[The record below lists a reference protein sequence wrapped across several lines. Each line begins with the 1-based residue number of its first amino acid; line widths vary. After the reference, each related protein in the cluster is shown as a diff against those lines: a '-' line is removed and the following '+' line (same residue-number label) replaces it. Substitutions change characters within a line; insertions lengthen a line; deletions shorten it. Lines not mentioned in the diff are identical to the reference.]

1 MRYKKKGAGMPKGA
15 GNGMY
20 MNGGRMYSTGGAV
33 PGGTGPRTFQKINV
47 PEVELSGAAGN
58 PEASAVH
65 TFTETSI
72 PGVFTSNRTPAG
84 QKVFYDEH
92 GKQFTPEALR
102 AQADKNTPNRMPDV
116 AFRRNAGH
124 ETSPDFHSTEA
135 AVLMTDYEKELA
147 KRGQQRQDARRAG
160 TFNPNAEYN
169 KIPIPGGYQTS
180 EGVIPERRDPTDG
193 GNYPW
198 QAYNA
203 QPAGAQARGKNK
215 QGQTVTAINLSDPN
229 QPTYYAGK
237 SGEISPTQMVLT
249 MLGKSGS
256 WYRKDMTKQMQRAT
270 PDRLNRIN
278 KKKAVWEA
286 FQAERKAKNS
296 R

>member
-1 MRYKKKGAGMPKGA
+1 
-15 GNGMY
+15 
-20 MNGGRMYSTGGAV
+20 
-33 PGGTGPRTFQKINV
+33 
-47 PEVELSGAAGN
+47 
-58 PEASAVH
+58 
-65 TFTETSI
+65 
-72 PGVFTSNRTPAG
+72 
-84 QKVFYDEH
+84 
-92 GKQFTPEALR
+92 
-102 AQADKNTPNRMPDV
+102 MPDV